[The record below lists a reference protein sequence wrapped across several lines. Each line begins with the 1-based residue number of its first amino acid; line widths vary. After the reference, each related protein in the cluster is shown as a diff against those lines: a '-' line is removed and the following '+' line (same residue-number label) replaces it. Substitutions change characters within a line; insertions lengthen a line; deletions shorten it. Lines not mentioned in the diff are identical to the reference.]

1 MSYEF
6 LQEYW
11 WLLISVLGALLV
23 FMLFVQGGQSL
34 LLQRDISDRD
44 RELMI
49 GSIAHRWELTF
60 TVLVTFGGAF
70 FASFPL
76 FYSTSF
82 GGAYWIWMLIL
93 LTFVIQAV
101 SYKYRGAEGN
111 RLGRETYDRF
121 LIANGIIAPVLL
133 GGAVSTFFYGSEFTV
148 QMAKLTN
155 DPEVSG
161 NVISTW
167 GEYHGLELLANWR
180 VVCFG
185 LMVLFLSRIQALM
198 WFINQ
203 IDDKDVQKWSRRQV
217 VLNSVVFLVL
227 FAVSMYAL
235 FTATGLKTVDT
246 HQFQIIR
253 YRYLLNLIQLPA
265 AMAAFVAGTIMV
277 LAGIARTVL
286 KPEFRRG
293 IWLTGPGTVLV
304 VLALFWIAGYNSTPF
319 YPSCTDIASSL
330 TIYNSS
336 SSRFTLETMS
346 YVSLAI
352 PFVFAYIA
360 WVWYKLSER

>member
-11 WLLISVLGALLV
+11 WMLISVLGSLLV
-23 FMLFVQGGQSL
+23 FLLFVQGGQSL
-34 LLQRDISDRD
+34 LLQKDMGERM
-44 RELMI
+44 RELLV
-49 GSIAHRWELTF
+49 GSLAHRWELTF

-82 GGAYWIWMLIL
+82 GGAYWVWMLIL
-93 LTFVIQAV
+93 FTFVVQAV
-101 SYKYRGAEGN
+101 SYKYRDAEGN

-121 LIANGIIAPVLL
+121 LIANGIVAPVLL
-133 GGAVSTFFYGSEFTV
+133 GGAVSTFFYGSDFTV
-148 QMAKLTN
+148 QMAKLTDN
-155 DPEVSG
+155 PVATG

-167 GEYHGLELLANWR
+167 GEYHGLEVLTDWR

-185 LMVLFLSRIQALM
+185 LMVLFLARIQALM

-203 IDDKDVQKWSRRQV
+203 IDDEEVQKWCRRQIV
-217 VLNSVVFLVL
+217 VNTAVFLVL
-227 FAVSMYAL
+227 FLISVYAL
-235 FTATGLKTVDT
+235 LTATGLKTVDV

-265 AMAAFVAGTIMV
+265 AMAAFVAGTTLV
-277 LAGIARTVL
+277 VAGIAWTVV
-286 KPEFRRG
+286 KPAFRRG
-293 IWLTGPGTVLV
+293 IWLTGTGTVLV
-304 VLALFWIAGYNSTPF
+304 VLALFWIAGYNATPY

-336 SSRFTLETMS
+336 SSMFTLETMS

-360 WVWYKLSER
+360 WVWYKLSEK